1 MKKLIA
7 LLLAACMIL
16 SLCACT
22 GNDDPGQSEPQNE
35 NPGVEQNQN
44 QEQNQDSDPVT
55 PDDPEDPA
63 GSEDPQGQEQ
73 GAQDLTPFEL
83 AQSCIDLSVDE
94 LYALIGEPESSD
106 YAPSCLNPDEG
117 QDGNLYYDGFI
128 VYTYREGEVETVS
141 YVEEIE

>member
-7 LLLAACMIL
+7 LLLAAMMIL
-16 SLCACT
+16 GLCACE
-22 GNDDPGQSEPQNE
+22 GNGDPGQTEPQSE
-35 NPGVEQNQN
+35 NPPAQ
-44 QEQNQDSDPVT
+44 QESQDPVV
-55 PDDPEDPA
+55 PDN
-63 GSEDPQGQEQ
+63 SEDPSEDENTQGENQVS
-73 GAQDLTPFEL
+73 QDQTPFEL
-83 AQSCIDLSVDE
+83 AQSCIDLSVEE

-106 YAPSCLNPDEG
+106 YAPSCLNPDVG

>member
-22 GNDDPGQSEPQNE
+22 GNEDPGQSEPQNE
-35 NPGVEQNQN
+35 NPPAQ
-44 QEQNQDSDPVT
+44 QEQDPVPPEKT
-55 PDDPEDPA
+55 EDPSEN
-63 GSEDPQGQEQ
+63 GNTQGEDPVPPE
-73 GAQDLTPFEL
+73 LTPFEL
-83 AQSCIDLSVDE
+83 AQSCIDQSVEE
-94 LYALIGEPESSD
+94 LYALIGEPESVD

>member
-35 NPGVEQNQN
+35 NPPVQ
-44 QEQNQDSDPVT
+44 QEQDPVPPEKT
-55 PDDPEDPA
+55 EDPSEKENTQ
-63 GSEDPQGQEQ
+63 GEDPVPPE
-73 GAQDLTPFEL
+73 LTPFEL
-83 AQSCIDLSVDE
+83 AESCIDQSVEE

-106 YAPSCLNPDEG
+106 YAPSCLNPDVGE
-117 QDGNLYYDGFI
+117 DGNLYYDGFI

-141 YVEEIE
+141 YVEETE

>member
-22 GNDDPGQSEPQNE
+22 GNDDPGQSEPQSGNPPAQQEQDPMPSEKTEDPSENE
-35 NPGVEQNQN
+35 NIQGE
-44 QEQNQDSDPVT
+44 DPV
-55 PDDPEDPA
+55 PPE
-63 GSEDPQGQEQ
+63 
-73 GAQDLTPFEL
+73 LTPFEL
-83 AQSCIDLSVDE
+83 AQSCIDQSVEE

-106 YAPSCLNPDEG
+106 YAPSCLNPDVG

>member
-16 SLCACT
+16 CLCACE
-22 GNDDPGQSEPQNE
+22 GNSDPGQTEPQSE
-35 NPGVEQNQN
+35 NPPAQ
-44 QEQNQDSDPVT
+44 QEVQDPVV
-55 PDDPEDPA
+55 PEN
-63 GSEDPQGQEQ
+63 SEDPSENENTQGE
-73 GAQDLTPFEL
+73 DPVPPELTPFEL
-83 AQSCIDLSVDE
+83 AQSCIDLSVEE

-106 YAPSCLNPDEG
+106 YAPSCLNPDVG

>member
-22 GNDDPGQSEPQNE
+22 GNDDPGQTEPQNGNPPAQQESQEPVVPE
-35 NPGVEQNQN
+35 N
-44 QEQNQDSDPVT
+44 
-55 PDDPEDPA
+55 
-63 GSEDPQGQEQ
+63 SEDPSENENTQGE
-73 GAQDLTPFEL
+73 DPVPPELTPFEL
-83 AQSCIDLSVDE
+83 AESCIDLPVED

-106 YAPSCLNPDEG
+106 YAPSCLNPDVG

>member
-22 GNDDPGQSEPQNE
+22 GNEDLGQSEPPSE
-35 NPGVEQNQN
+35 NPPAQQENQ
-44 QEQNQDSDPVT
+44 DPVT
-55 PDDPEDPA
+55 PEKTEDPSEN
-63 GSEDPQGQEQ
+63 GNTQGEDPVPPE
-73 GAQDLTPFEL
+73 LTPFEL
-83 AQSCIDLSVDE
+83 AQSCIDQSVEE
-94 LYALIGEPESSD
+94 LYALIGEPESVD

-141 YVEEIE
+141 YVEETE